1 MVRQHTLNACLWTI
15 LFSKLKTLELIFPI
29 MGKYMY
35 NNTKIQLIAL
45 KKNFRLQ
52 KGCTSRLDFQ
62 TTKLHLTNV
71 FF

>member
-1 MVRQHTLNACLWTI
+1 MVQQHTLNACLWTI

-52 KGCTSRLDFQ
+52 KGWTSRLDFQ